1 MFDIGFSE
9 LIVIALVAL
18 IVIGPERLPRVART
32 AGALLGRLQRYVND
46 VRSDIQRELQ
56 IEDLKRLQREVEESA
71 RSIEVSVH
79 KELREV
85 ETSLN
90 RAAGANEPAPPAAS
104 RETEPGEP
112 PASIPA
118 PAPAADTHQ
127 MELELGPAPPSG
139 KAG

>member
-9 LIVIALVAL
+9 LMVIALVAL

-71 RSIEVSVH
+71 RSIETSVH

-90 RAAGANEPAPPAAS
+90 RAAGASEPPPPAGS
-104 RETEPGEP
+104 LETESGEP
-112 PASIPA
+112 SSIPA
-118 PAPAADTHQ
+118 SAPAAATHQ
-127 MELELGPAPPSG
+127 MELELGPALPSR